1 MKIASGYLLRKIA
14 GKNIVISVNDNLNFN
29 GMVTLNETGVF
40 FWNLLQKDTTKDELL
55 KSVLE
60 EFDVSSEEASKDI
73 DEFIEKLRSV
83 NILEN

>member
-29 GMVTLNETGVF
+29 GMITLNETGVF
-40 FWNLLQKDTTKDELL
+40 FWNLLQKDITKDELL
-55 KSVLE
+55 KNVLE